1 MKSKAFL
8 NKVMA
13 IMTAVMV
20 VIQPSTAFASTSPTE
35 SQTTAQNPTEASAKV
50 KYEGVDAYYSIVV
63 PTSIQ
68 LDENGEATFNLR
80 AEGELRGWKTGQTD
94 TLDIFIPILVFTI
107 YSEDEEGTRYP
118 GCYLKQ
124 DGREPIFAEFHEE
137 ADTIC
142 NENIMEQEGI
152 KNYKDIKRA
161 FFVKFCNPLPTWVRN
176 LTAEELEEEEYRYL
190 YEGMDKEQFSHFWF
204 GYDMGTSVPITVN
217 LEGNKTVPAGKW
229 EGKIVIDITDSVYLS
244 LSKDVCQEAQEAY
257 DEIIANK

>member
-8 NKVMA
+8 NKAVA
-13 IMTAVMV
+13 IMTALV
-20 VIQPSTAFASTSPTE
+20 VSIQPSTAFAITPPTE

-80 AEGELRGWKTGQTD
+80 AEGELRGWETGKTN
-94 TLDIFIPILVFTI
+94 TLDIFIPILGFQI
-107 YSEDEEGTRYP
+107 YSEDEEGVEYP

-124 DGREPIFAEFHEE
+124 DGKEPIFAEFHEE
-137 ADTIC
+137 TYTIYWK
-142 NENIMEQEGI
+142 NIMEQAEGI
-152 KNYKDIKRA
+152 KNYKDIKSA
-161 FFVKFCNPLPTWVRN
+161 CFVKFCNPLPTWVRG
-176 LTAEELEEEEYRYL
+176 LTAEKLFPKYKED
-190 YEGMDKEQFSHFWF
+190 YEGMTQKQFSHCYF

-229 EGKIVIDITDSVYLS
+229 EGEIVIDIADSVYLPF
-244 LSKDVCQEAQEAY
+244 SKDVCQEAQEAY
-257 DEIIANK
+257 NEIVANK

>member
-1 MKSKAFL
+1 
-8 NKVMA
+8 MA
-13 IMTAVMV
+13 IMTALTVA
-20 VIQPSTAFASTSPTE
+20 IQPSTAFASE
-35 SQTTAQNPTEASAKV
+35 GAQNPTEASAKV
-50 KYEGVDAYYSIVV
+50 KYEGIVQYYSVVV

-80 AEGELRGWKTGQTD
+80 AEGELRGWKTGKTD

-124 DGREPIFAEFHEE
+124 DGKEPIFAEFHEE

-142 NENIMEQEGI
+142 NENIMEQKGI
-152 KNYKDIKRA
+152 KNYKDIKSA
-161 FFVKFCNPLPTWVRN
+161 CFVKFCNPLPTWVRG
-176 LTAEELEEEEYRYL
+176 LTAEKLRPKYKED
-190 YEGMDKEQFSHFWF
+190 YEGMTQKQFSNNHF

-229 EGKIVIDITDSVYLS
+229 EGKIVIDITDSVYLP

-257 DEIIANK
+257 DELIANGQ